1 MANNVTNKLRFDKCS
16 KERCREILEAIQIDR
31 IGLGSIDFNK
41 IIPEP
46 YFPSDQDCINW
57 RIKNWDTKWEAYGY
71 RDGIQYDEDK
81 NEIGFLTAN
90 RSARR
95 IIIALSRQYP
105 DVLFELRYADE
116 NFGYN
121 VGEISIM
128 AGEDFD
134 GNIPKENTYE
144 AQAMAADIMG
154 KKLAFDIETASG
166 YVRMIPL
173 H

>member
-81 NEIGFLTAN
+81 NRYQDQPLDAVAVPATRHRN
-90 RSARR
+90 HLLRR
-95 IIIALSRQYP
+95 
-105 DVLFELRYADE
+105 
-116 NFGYN
+116 
-121 VGEISIM
+121 
-128 AGEDFD
+128 
-134 GNIPKENTYE
+134 T
-144 AQAMAADIMG
+144 
-154 KKLAFDIETASG
+154 
-166 YVRMIPL
+166 
-173 H
+173 